1 LKSKEKNKPHN
12 LKTLTGASHL
22 PGIQHKINSMIRK
35 HIMPQK
41 GKSDD
46 VRWRSNDIHRIEAL
60 SDSVFAFAVTLL
72 IVSLEV
78 PKTFHELY
86 DNFFVGM
93 FGFLVGFGFLMLI
106 WHDQYSFFRRYG
118 LHDRLTIFW
127 TAALLFVVLF
137 YIYPTKFLFTYLFS
151 QNHIK
156 VHGVDIKMVETVEEA
171 RQMMMLYG
179 LGFMLV
185 YFILWQTYNYALRR
199 SVEIGLT
206 PIEVFITR
214 THSYRRLIVC
224 VFGLLCI
231 LTAYILPAE
240 DCGYAGYLLMFIF
253 PVLYIVG
260 SLRRKRL
267 NKIFT
272 KEDIEAHHDFVHS

>member
-1 LKSKEKNKPHN
+1 
-12 LKTLTGASHL
+12 
-22 PGIQHKINSMIRK
+22 MIRK
-35 HIMPQK
+35 HVMPHK
-41 GKSDD
+41 GKRDD

-60 SDSVFAFAVTLL
+60 SDGVFAFAVTLL

-93 FGFLVGFGFLMLI
+93 FAFLVGFGFLMLI

-151 QNHIK
+151 QNNIK
-156 VHGVDIKMVETVEEA
+156 VNGGYIKMVETVEDA
-171 RQMMMLYG
+171 RQLMMIYG

-185 YFILWQTYNYALRR
+185 YFILWQTYSYALRK
-199 SVEIGLT
+199 SAAIGLT
-206 PIEVFITR
+206 LIEIFITR
-214 THSYRRLIVC
+214 THTYRRLILSI
-224 VFGLLCI
+224 FGLLCI
-231 LTAYILPAE
+231 LIAYILPAE
-240 DCGYAGYLLMFIF
+240 DCGYAGYMLFLIF
-253 PVLYIVG
+253 PALYIV
-260 SLRRKRL
+260 SSIRRKRL
-267 NKIFT
+267 KKLFT
-272 KEDIEAHHDFVHS
+272 QEDIEAHYDFVHS